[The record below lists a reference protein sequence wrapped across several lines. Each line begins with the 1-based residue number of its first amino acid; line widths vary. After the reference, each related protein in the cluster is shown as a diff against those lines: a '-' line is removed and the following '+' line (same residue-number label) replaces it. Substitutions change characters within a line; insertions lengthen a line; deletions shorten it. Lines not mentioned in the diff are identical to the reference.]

1 MEMEEADRPMG
12 SGRTIAGPPKPRLIL
27 KMRGRTAFFEERGE
41 NVIQCLAELESGFTR
56 KYVVII

>member
-1 MEMEEADRPMG
+1 MSEGVVMVR
-12 SGRTIAGPPKPRLIL
+12 
-27 KMRGRTAFFEERGE
+27 FEERGE